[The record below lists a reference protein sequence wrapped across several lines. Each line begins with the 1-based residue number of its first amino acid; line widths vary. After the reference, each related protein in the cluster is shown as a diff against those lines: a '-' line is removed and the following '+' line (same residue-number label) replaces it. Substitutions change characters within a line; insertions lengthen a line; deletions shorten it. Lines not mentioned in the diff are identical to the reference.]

1 MNELQ
6 KAINDA
12 TDEQLIEA
20 GIGCNN
26 IGLYGN
32 YANCKY
38 MKNCVCTRGAFL
50 TSTLS
55 GAHPADCPLYRKKV
69 E

>member
-26 IGLYGN
+26 MISSY
-32 YANCKY
+32 
-38 MKNCVCTRGAFL
+38 
-50 TSTLS
+50 
-55 GAHPADCPLYRKKV
+55 
-69 E
+69 